1 MANEL
6 YTPEQAA
13 RSTLAALRYL
23 TTLPRTVRQ
32 DFSTDFVPGIGTVVN
47 IRNPISAGE
56 SRTYTQANRA
66 ARDAIVFDELSQ
78 DTIPVTM
85 DTQVYKAIRLP
96 DDFATFNLTSLEQQ
110 VLRPQA
116 ESVVDG
122 VTAPLLTEMNAVA
135 TDASIPTLAADGSN
149 AIEVLIAVRAVLN
162 ARKVPMTDRFVAL
175 SPAAE
180 AAFLNVEQLQK
191 VNEAGT
197 DGMLREAIIGRLM
210 GFTIVADPNLTGT
223 DDETQTVTITGSP
236 TGGTFTLTYDGE
248 TTAAIAYN
256 AASSAVQAA
265 LEALDNLDSG
275 DVTVGGSAG
284 GPYTVTFHESLG
296 NVAEL
301 TADDS
306 LTGGSSPAVAV
317 ATTNQ
322 GTDGFGVAYHRDAF
336 AFVTRPSR
344 IPEGAAKAAVVAQDG
359 FALRW
364 LQHYNPLQ
372 LEDQSVVD
380 TFVGAETISAT
391 RAVSFDM
398 TNV

>member
-1 MANEL
+1 MANTL

-32 DFSTDFVPGIGTVVN
+32 DFSTDFVPGVGNVVN
-47 IRNPISAGE
+47 IRNPISAG
-56 SRTYTQANRA
+56 SARVYTSKNRED
-66 ARDAIVFDELSQ
+66 RDAIVFDELTQ

-85 DTQVYKAIRLP
+85 TDQVYKAVRLP
-96 DDFATFNLTSLEQQ
+96 DDFATFDLVSLEQQ

-122 VTAPLLTEMNAVA
+122 IAAPLIEEMNAVS
-135 TDASIPTLAADGSN
+135 TDASIPTLTTSN
-149 AIEVLIAVRAVLN
+149 AIDVLVAARAVLN

-180 AAFLNVEQLQK
+180 AAFLGLDQLQK

-197 DGMLREAIIGRLM
+197 DGVLREAIIGRLM
-210 GFTIVADPNLTGT
+210 GFTIVVDPYLEGPA
-223 DDETQTVTITGSP
+223 TVTITGSP
-236 TGGTFTLTYDGE
+236 TGGTFTLTYGGE
-248 TTAAIAYN
+248 TTSALAYN
-256 AASSAVQAA
+256 AAASVVEAA
-265 LEALDNLDSG
+265 LEALDSTPTDG
-275 DVTVGGSAG
+275 VTVTGSAG
-284 GPYTVTFHESLG
+284 GPYTIKGLADDED
-296 NVAEL
+296 L
-301 TADDS
+301 TATAS
-306 LTGGSSPAVAV
+306 LTGGTTPGVTVAEAV
-317 ATTNQ
+317 
-322 GTDGFGVAYHRDAF
+322 DGYGVAYHRDAF
-336 AFVTRPSR
+336 AHVTRPSR
-344 IPEGAAKAAVVAQDG
+344 NPEGAAKSATVAQDG

-380 TFVGAETISAT
+380 VFVGAKTLDAN

-398 TNV
+398 TA